1 MAFTHL
7 HLHTEYSLL
16 DGACRI
22 KDVVARAKELG
33 FDSLAITDHG
43 NMFGAVDFYK
53 ECKKQGIHPV
63 IGCEVYTA
71 ARRMEDKDPEKDR
84 HQGHLILLAKNDQG
98 YHNLIKIV
106 SLGYTKGFYFKPRI
120 DKRGLRE
127 YHEGVIC
134 LSACLAGNIQHRL
147 LNRDYDG
154 AREEALALKDIFGSD
169 FYLELQDQGL
179 DEDKIVNPQLMKL
192 HEELGIEMV
201 CTNDVH
207 YINKEDAEAHDVL
220 LAIQT
225 ATTLSDPNRM
235 RFQTD
240 EFYLKSEEQMREI
253 FHYAPEALENTHR
266 IAEECRVEFTFGEYH
281 LPLFVPPEGYTN
293 RDYLRK
299 LCADGI
305 RERYE
310 NVTKELQDRLDYELG
325 VIESM
330 GYVEYFLIV
339 WDFINFA
346 KEHGIMVGPGRGSA
360 AGSIVAY
367 CLKITDI
374 DPIRYSLIFER
385 FLNPERVS
393 MPDID
398 VDFCIERRH
407 EVIEYV
413 KRKYGEENVSQIVTF
428 GTLKAKAVVRDVGR
442 ALELSYADTD
452 KIAKAIPFQLGMTID
467 KALTMSPE
475 LKAMYEGDE
484 RVKKVID
491 MSRALEGMPRHAST
505 HAAGVVISR
514 LPVDEYVPLY
524 MSDRGVAT
532 EFNMTTIEELGLL
545 KMDFLGLRN
554 LTVIRDALAMIEQNH
569 GVSIDF
575 PKMGYDDKA
584 VYDLIA
590 SGNTQG
596 IFQLESGGM
605 TSFMQNLKPTC
616 FEDIVAGISLYRPGP
631 MDSIPKYIEN
641 KKDPSRIKYV
651 TPELA
656 HILDVTYGCLVYQEQ
671 VMQIVR
677 DLAGYSYGRSDLV
690 RRAMSKKKKDV
701 MLKEKEYFINGKFR
715 DEALDEDG
723 RYTGSSAGGSG
734 EGGVKSPGEA
744 LMKGVPVSDEDIEIP
759 GCLRN
764 GITKDAAEAIFSDME
779 TFAQY
784 AFNKS
789 HAAAYAV
796 VAYET
801 GYLKKYYPVEFMAA
815 LMSSEMSNTEHLS
828 KYIRDAEENGI
839 KILPPSVNDS
849 EKKFTCE
856 NGCIRYGLQAV
867 KNVGENAIDNIVEA
881 RERVGKPSS
890 IFEFINGIDVGIVNK
905 KAVESLIR
913 AGALDCFSRNRAAHL
928 AVYETL
934 MESAQNDAKKNVA
947 GQVSLFNMEG
957 VDLGT
962 EDAAGKLPDVAN
974 FDDKMLL
981 AMEKEMLGV
990 YITGHP
996 LEEYRGKMSMLAT
1009 VTSRELAAS
1018 AAPAEDDEEG
1028 QINESGYSGGAGA
1041 FGAGGSESGG
1051 GGGQFR
1057 DGQDVV
1063 ICGMVAGKK
1072 NLVTKNSKMMAFV
1085 DIEDLYGTV
1094 ETVVFPN
1101 VYERC
1106 QDVLNEDCVVAMK
1119 GKLNFKEGEIPK
1131 VLADN
1136 VMMLDDPEVE
1146 TIARYSAD
1154 RGYGSGYGG
1163 GYGSGY
1169 GGGYGSGY
1177 SGGYG
1182 EAEEAYAGPIDG
1194 YGGAAAEER
1203 PAGVENGNNA
1213 GGADGERPSRPA
1225 DGNSTGGAGAARP
1238 VQPVKVRIP
1247 QDMEESDALQRI
1259 KEVLKKYPGNTP
1271 VYIYLKSGRTI
1282 RTGQNAGVRPTAD
1295 LLSDLG
1301 DIVLNRNVKFA
1312 GRVRF

>member
-22 KDVVARAKELG
+22 KDVVSRAKELG
-33 FDSLAITDHG
+33 MDSLAITDHG

-71 ARRMEDKDPEKDR
+71 MRRLEDKDPDKDR
-84 HQGHLILLAKNDQG
+84 HQGHLILLAKNDTG

-106 SLGYTKGFYFKPRI
+106 SIGYTKGFYFKPRI
-120 DKRGLRE
+120 DKRVLRE
-127 YHEGVIC
+127 HHEGVIA

-147 LNRDYDG
+147 VNRDYDG
-154 AREEALALKDIFGSD
+154 AKQEAQELKDIFGSD

-179 DEDKIVNPQLMKL
+179 EEEKFINPQLIQL

-207 YINKEDAEAHDVL
+207 YINQSDAEAHDVL

-225 ATTLSDPNRM
+225 ATTLSDPKRM
-235 RFQTD
+235 KFPNDQ
-240 EFYLKSEEQMREI
+240 FYLKSEQEMRDI
-253 FHYAPEALENTHR
+253 FTYYPEAVDNTHKV
-266 IAEECRVEFTFGEYH
+266 AMECNVEFQFGQYH
-281 LPLFVPPEGYTN
+281 LPEFKPPEGLTN
-293 RDYLRK
+293 KEYLRK
-299 LCADGI
+299 LCAEGI
-305 RERYE
+305 QDRYQE
-310 NVTKELQDRLDYELG
+310 VTPELQERLDYELG

-367 CLKITDI
+367 SLKITDI
-374 DPIRYSLIFER
+374 DPIKYSLIFER

-413 KRKYGEENVSQIVTF
+413 RRKYGEENVSQIVTF

-452 KIAKAIPFQLGMTID
+452 KIAKAIPFEIGMTID
-467 KALTMSPE
+467 KALQTNPE
-475 LKAMYEGDE
+475 LKAMYDGDD

-554 LTVIRDALAMIEQNH
+554 LTVIRDALNLIEKGH
-569 GVSIDF
+569 GVKIDF
-575 PKMGYDDKA
+575 PNMEYDDRA

-596 IFQLESGGM
+596 IFQLESAGM

-641 KKDPSRIKYV
+641 KSDPSKIQYV

-701 MLKEKEYFINGKFR
+701 MMEEKEYFIHGKTDENGN
-715 DEALDEDG
+715 
-723 RYTGSSAGGSG
+723 
-734 EGGVKSPGEA
+734 V
-744 LMKGVPVSDEDIEIP
+744 EIP
-759 GCLRN
+759 GCIRN
-764 GITKDAAEAIFSDME
+764 GISEQAAESIFKDME

-815 LMSSEMSNTEHLS
+815 LMSSEMSNTAHLA
-828 KYIRDAEENGI
+828 KYIRDSRENGI
-839 KILPPSVNDS
+839 GILPPDVTKSG
-849 EKKFTCE
+849 KKFSVE
-856 NGCIRYGLQAV
+856 DGKIRYGLLAV
-867 KNVGENAIDNIVEA
+867 KNVGENAIDNIIEA
-881 RERVGKPSS
+881 RERQMPQD
-890 IFEFINGIDVGIVNK
+890 IFSFIDGIDTAVVNK
-905 KAVESLIR
+905 KTVESLIK
-913 AGALDCFSRNRAAHL
+913 AGALDCFDPNRAAQL
-928 AVYETL
+928 AVYDGL

-957 VDLGT
+957 VDLGK
-962 EDAAGKLPDVAN
+962 ESRANVLPDVQN
-974 FDDKMLL
+974 FDDKVLL
-981 AMEKEMLGV
+981 GMEKDMLGV

-996 LEEYRGKMSMLAT
+996 LDEYEEKINKAAT
-1009 VTSRELAAS
+1009 ITSRELSQSVENVDAEEEGAQDEAYAAS
-1018 AAPAEDDEEG
+1018 SENDE
-1028 QINESGYSGGAGA
+1028 IY
-1041 FGAGGSESGG
+1041 
-1051 GGGQFR
+1051 
-1057 DGQDVV
+1057 DGREVV
-1063 ICGMVAGKK
+1063 IAGMIAGIK
-1072 NLVTKNSKMMAFV
+1072 NLVTKNNKMMAFV
-1085 DIEDLYGTV
+1085 DIEDLYGVV

-1101 VYERC
+1101 VFERAEEIIAND
-1106 QDVLNEDCVVAMK
+1106 QIVVMK
-1119 GKLNFKEGEIPK
+1119 GKLNFKEGEVPK
-1131 VLADN
+1131 VLADGIWRI
-1136 VMMLDDPEVE
+1136 DDPEAE
-1146 TIARYSAD
+1146 NAMAAG
-1154 RGYGSGYGG
+1154 RGHGGRDSGYG
-1163 GYGSGY
+1163 
-1169 GGGYGSGY
+1169 
-1177 SGGYG
+1177 
-1182 EAEEAYAGPIDG
+1182 EIP
-1194 YGGAAAEER
+1194 
-1203 PAGVENGNNA
+1203 PAGASAPG
-1213 GGADGERPSRPA
+1213 PSVPA
-1225 DGNSTGGAGAARP
+1225 E
-1238 VQPVKVRIP
+1238 PVKVRLTEGC
-1247 QDMEESDALQRI
+1247 DETGTLAL
-1259 KEVLKKYPGNTP
+1259 LKKVLDDHSGGTP
-1271 VYIYLKSGRTI
+1271 VYIYLASGRILKTPD
-1282 RTGQNAGVRPTAD
+1282 GAGVRPTPE

-1301 DIVLNRNVKFA
+1301 DIVGNANVKYA
-1312 GRVRF
+1312 GRVVF